1 MGINFKEVKE
11 QAQKEVLEEQKER
24 AVRLYTEKLREL
36 NEAKNVVS
44 NLEREIELLG
54 EKIEEGNY

>member
-1 MGINFKEVKE
+1 MGINFKEVKK
-11 QAQKEVLEEQKER
+11 QVQKEVLEEQKER
-24 AVRLYTEKLREL
+24 AVRLYTGKLREL

-44 NLEREIELLG
+44 NLEREIELLE